1 MANFSSRMH
10 PVADKKVTS
19 RLKNFK
25 EVEIAD
31 QPRAGKQGKDSST
44 KLFSIQPHP
53 NVETYV
59 GWVYI
64 LNSLWYHHYPYISSH
79 L

>member
-1 MANFSSRMH
+1 MH

-19 RLKNFK
+19 RLKNIK

-31 QPRAGKQGKDSST
+31 QSRAGKQGKDSST

-53 NVETYV
+53 NVEMYV

-64 LNSLWYHHYPYISSH
+64 HITIPTSHHHFKVLRLVI
-79 L
+79 LM